1 MAGTHSKLSV
11 VKLDTSG
18 GVLTDISTY
27 CDSFEIPQELDE
39 VDCTTF
45 GATAYRDYISGFAS
59 GTVSMGGP
67 WSRTLENH
75 MAPIFSAI
83 RAGTL
88 SSVSVE
94 YGPEGSDSGDIKKT
108 GELTMLTYSGAMAD
122 VGDAQRWT
130 ATFRIKSPGLTDT
143 TY

>member
-27 CDSFEIPQELDE
+27 CDSFELPQELDE
-39 VDCTTF
+39 VECTTF

-59 GTVSMGGP
+59 GMCTMGGP
-67 WSRTLENH
+67 WTRALENH
-75 MAPIFSAI
+75 MAPIFAAFK
-83 RAGTL
+83 AGTL
-88 SSVSVE
+88 TSVSVE
-94 YGPEGSDSGDIKKT
+94 YGPEGSDAGDIKKT
-108 GELTMLTYSGAMAD
+108 GELTMLNYSGATAAVD
-122 VGDAQRWT
+122 DAQRWT
-130 ATFRIKSPGLTDT
+130 AEFRVKSPGITDS